1 MNEMIIFLGI
11 MAALFGLSVLTEATK
26 EKRDAFAFCFAASV
40 IGIVAYK
47 LIIALT

>member
-1 MNEMIIFLGI
+1 MNIFLGI

-47 LIIALT
+47 LITVMM